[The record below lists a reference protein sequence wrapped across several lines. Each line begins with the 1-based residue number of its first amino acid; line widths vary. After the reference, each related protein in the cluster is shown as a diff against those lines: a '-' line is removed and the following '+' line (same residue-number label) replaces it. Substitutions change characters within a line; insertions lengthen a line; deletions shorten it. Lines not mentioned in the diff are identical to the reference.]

1 MIDKLTFLVAL
12 SRERHFGRAAEAC
25 GVTQPTLSAGLKQ
38 LEANLGVLLVHRRSR
53 FSGFTP
59 EGERVLEWAKR
70 IVSDARAMGDEVRA
84 GKLGLSG
91 RLRLA
96 VVPTATP
103 VVARLTTPIR
113 IKHPE
118 VTFSVRSCTSLD
130 VLASMDS
137 LEADAGVTYVG
148 GEPLGRVRVL
158 PLFEERYR
166 LLLARSDNLGSR
178 VEVEWADVATLP
190 LALLTDDMQNRRI
203 IERRLQRAGADV
215 RPVLESNS
223 MVVLMSHVRTGL
235 WASVLPAIMAA
246 NLVQEDAGTPISSI
260 PIREADA
267 SPVIGLVYPDRQP
280 LLPLTAVL
288 VEEATRA
295 FGHFG
300 DVDRDVL
307 SHHDSQ
313 TLASRTD

>member
-12 SRERHFGRAAEAC
+12 SREKHFGRAAEAC

-38 LEANLGVLLVHRRSR
+38 LETSLGVLLVHRRSR

-59 EGERVLEWAKR
+59 EGERVLEWAKH
-70 IVSDARAMGDEVRA
+70 IVADARAMRDEVRA
-84 GKLGLSG
+84 GRLGLSG
-91 RLRLA
+91 LLRLA

-103 VVARLTTPIR
+103 VVAKLTRPMR
-113 IKHPE
+113 EKHPE
-118 VTFSVRSCTSLD
+118 VTFSVRSCSSLD
-130 VLASMDS
+130 VLSLMDN

-148 GEPLGRVRVL
+148 GEALGRVRVL

-166 LLLARSDNLGSR
+166 LLVARSQGLGGR
-178 VEVEWADVATLP
+178 AEVGWADVATLP

-203 IERRLQRAGADV
+203 IEGRMHRAGADV

-235 WASVLPAIMAA
+235 WASVLPSIMAE

-260 PIREADA
+260 PIREVDA
-267 SPVIGLVYPDRQP
+267 SPMIGLIYPDREP

-288 VEEATRA
+288 VDEAMQM
-295 FGHFG
+295 F
-300 DVDRDVL
+300 
-307 SHHDSQ
+307 
-313 TLASRTD
+313 TLPGRVR